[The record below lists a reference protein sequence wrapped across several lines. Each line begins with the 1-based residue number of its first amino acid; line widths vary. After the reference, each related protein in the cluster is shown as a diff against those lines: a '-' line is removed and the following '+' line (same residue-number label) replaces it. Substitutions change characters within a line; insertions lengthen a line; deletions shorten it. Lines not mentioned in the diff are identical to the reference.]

1 MATNIDALI
10 EEPDPINL
18 ERNPTLNI
26 FGYTVDEF
34 SLYTHIFSILTITL
48 STYFLNKYY
57 KIFSNHRMTNFTYLF
72 FLLVVIFN
80 IIYSSTKTGDV
91 TFEQAK
97 LQAIK
102 DQLLFIMGI
111 MAITLLFFNNIQDY
125 LSADKSIVMK
135 IIVIAFIINLI
146 SIINISTVQKGAYVR
161 IVRKVK
167 ESLYLLIIYLM
178 SVAFVYGFFYKQKSN

>member
-72 FLLVVIFN
+72 FLFVVIFN

-111 MAITLLFFNNIQDY
+111 MAIALLFFNNIQDY
-125 LSADKSIVMK
+125 LSVDKSIVMK